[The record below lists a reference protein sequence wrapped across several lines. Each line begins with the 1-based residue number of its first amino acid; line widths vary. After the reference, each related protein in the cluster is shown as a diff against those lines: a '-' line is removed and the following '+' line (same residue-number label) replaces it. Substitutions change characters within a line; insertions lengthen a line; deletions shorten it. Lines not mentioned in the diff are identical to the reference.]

1 MAQTPRLTS
10 EEKRKLTLRELL
22 TLEGAQKPK
31 VAGEVKS
38 HIKRLEEIL
47 DPKTGVAVLDIP
59 VDQMDVGQ
67 VMGDI
72 ITDSPFKDLDVE
84 STAYRSHSSSL
95 ITRLNT
101 LWAGAGYGTGYVKN
115 EIESYLTPDVFAEE
129 SGWKYLRAR
138 KTPTGFPDDTYQK
151 LKGILADP
159 SIPEQNRLQ
168 LGAYLFGGFRPEN
181 LGSFKIENYDRQG
194 GTLTFYD
201 AKSKKNKVVV
211 LNPVAQDFMNQAIG
225 ERTNGPIFMDK
236 DRVQN
241 ELNKILKE
249 RMGVVSFRKPDG
261 SIKQEDFTLYKL
273 RNLNETLLTDT
284 GLTAGDIDFLNGR
297 KAATEAEGY
306 VSESARKRRI
316 DNAAKKMIG
325 MIVGYSGTLSVSQF
339 SEDIGIPLSEK
350 TKQIA
355 VSADVLV
362 DDNYLNALPDEFKQ
376 SLPGEFGV
384 YTPEAIPQ
392 ADPILA
398 EQFKQEQLAQ
408 SQLRT
413 AEAQKAAV
421 ITERDALELQNSPE
435 LQELRAKSSE
445 GRKQISDAA
454 QEIKPVVLPDDV
466 KANVP
471 AFLDFL
477 TNMKGKGQAVVAGLS
492 AGLGVLSLA
501 GVATEAEAAAR
512 EEFGR
517 SGSPLRAAGAGALRG
532 TYEVAETPLMMGLR
546 AQPAGGPESSP
557 ITPEQQVA
565 EGKTL
570 EEQMGRI
577 RQFEAKMGPGIGGP
591 VPPQQRGLVDDQ
603 MTRLLQGE

>member
-38 HIKRLEEIL
+38 HIKRLEGIL

-59 VDQMDVGQ
+59 VDQMNVGQ

-115 EIESYLTPDVFAEE
+115 EVESYLTPDVFAEE

-225 ERTNGPIFMDK
+225 ERTNGPILWTRTVF
-236 DRVQN
+236 
-241 ELNKILKE
+241 
-249 RMGVVSFRKPDG
+249 
-261 SIKQEDFTLYKL
+261 
-273 RNLNETLLTDT
+273 
-284 GLTAGDIDFLNGR
+284 
-297 KAATEAEGY
+297 
-306 VSESARKRRI
+306 
-316 DNAAKKMIG
+316 
-325 MIVGYSGTLSVSQF
+325 
-339 SEDIGIPLSEK
+339 K
-350 TKQIA
+350 T
-355 VSADVLV
+355 
-362 DDNYLNALPDEFKQ
+362 
-376 SLPGEFGV
+376 
-384 YTPEAIPQ
+384 
-392 ADPILA
+392 
-398 EQFKQEQLAQ
+398 
-408 SQLRT
+408 
-413 AEAQKAAV
+413 
-421 ITERDALELQNSPE
+421 NST
-435 LQELRAKSSE
+435 K
-445 GRKQISDAA
+445 
-454 QEIKPVVLPDDV
+454 
-466 KANVP
+466 
-471 AFLDFL
+471 F
-477 TNMKGKGQAVVAGLS
+477 
-492 AGLGVLSLA
+492 
-501 GVATEAEAAAR
+501 
-512 EEFGR
+512 
-517 SGSPLRAAGAGALRG
+517 
-532 TYEVAETPLMMGLR
+532 
-546 AQPAGGPESSP
+546 
-557 ITPEQQVA
+557 
-565 EGKTL
+565 
-570 EEQMGRI
+570 
-577 RQFEAKMGPGIGGP
+577 
-591 VPPQQRGLVDDQ
+591 
-603 MTRLLQGE
+603 